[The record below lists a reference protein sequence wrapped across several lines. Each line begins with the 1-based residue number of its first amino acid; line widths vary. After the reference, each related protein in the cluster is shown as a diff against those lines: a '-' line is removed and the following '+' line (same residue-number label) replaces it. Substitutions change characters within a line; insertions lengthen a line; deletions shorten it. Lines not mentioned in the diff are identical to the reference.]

1 MQLTGG
7 VAVRANT
14 VLAAYLAETGLT
26 QAGLADAVNAVV
38 EDLTGIPGRASDRWV
53 RMLVDGSIRWP
64 RHHYRQALEIVLQAR
79 MDELGFRC
87 PVDAVSA
94 NHAVSSATAQMRL
107 STADVVRLGAP
118 LDRLVASAD
127 GCGAATLADPTFT
140 REDGHRTFALFEVIV
155 KPEHQGQG
163 IGRRIHDEL
172 LAKRSEQRVTIAT
185 HHCNTHARNT
195 YTRWG
200 YHHIGTRQP
209 TPPAPLLDVFLRAR
223 VYREKPCSH

>member
-38 EDLTGIPGRASDRWV
+38 EDLTGISGRASDRWV

-79 MDELGFRC
+79 MDELGFQC

-127 GCGAATLADPTFT
+127 GCGAATLAPQAARHASVCQDMFT
-140 REDGHRTFALFEVIV
+140 GCCGV
-155 KPEHQGQG
+155 
-163 IGRRIHDEL
+163 
-172 LAKRSEQRVTIAT
+172 
-185 HHCNTHARNT
+185 
-195 YTRWG
+195 
-200 YHHIGTRQP
+200 
-209 TPPAPLLDVFLRAR
+209 
-223 VYREKPCSH
+223 